1 MAERRDVLKSKMSI
15 KKAFLDLRKEKDIRK
30 ITVTEIIDC
39 ANISKGTFYSHYT
52 DIYDL
57 QEQIEN
63 EIIADIFSGIEN
75 ENITAIID
83 EPFKWVLKIVAAFYN
98 QRESISCL
106 MGKSNNYNFF
116 FKCES
121 ELLRLLRY
129 SDNYFDNE
137 AKRII
142 IDNCIASMIV
152 RNCYNVVKDEHG
164 GIDLNGTASI
174 ISEFIYKMLH

>member
-1 MAERRDVLKSKMSI
+1 MTVRRDVLKSKMSV

-30 ITVTEIIDC
+30 ITVTEIIDY

-83 EPFKWVLKIVAAFYN
+83 EPFK
-98 QRESISCL
+98 
-106 MGKSNNYNFF
+106 
-116 FKCES
+116 
-121 ELLRLLRY
+121 
-129 SDNYFDNE
+129 
-137 AKRII
+137 
-142 IDNCIASMIV
+142 
-152 RNCYNVVKDEHG
+152 
-164 GIDLNGTASI
+164 
-174 ISEFIYKMLH
+174 